1 MRSAYRVVMG
11 TACAAG
17 LSLASNALAQTTQP
31 VQINDV
37 LYGLNRANPAETVQQ
52 VRGDPTPVNG
62 GSKLGST
69 WNAGS
74 IQFVQFDNLDGFRHA
89 FDGNLLAGDFG
100 SVASGFKLYN
110 LETRRTAGST
120 TPGNS
125 QPLFDF
131 ATYNA
136 ANPSN
141 PLTIGRGA
149 GLSVSPQNNRIAV
162 TGVDSSLNGLLYV
175 MDYNAGA
182 APGTGAGAAVSNGRQ
197 LSGVVQN
204 GSASNTTATVWLDN
218 DNILTLNHPANGGAA
233 QGILKKVTVGAGGAL
248 TSSDVCTL
256 AFGAGTAAFSSM
268 AYEPNLS
275 PYVFVGF
282 SQFSGSTINRIVVLD
297 PASNFAQVG
306 SFDYS
311 TSSNTMR
318 EIAFDSKGN
327 LFWSEF
333 GNTTSVPLGGAIE
346 RVLHGNI
353 LSNLAN
359 NNSAKYYTQDQSAAL
374 SAQFSG
380 IDVAAAL
387 LDYKTPGVRADVKG
401 KQVTVRYF
409 PGTVEDPKDQIRQRL
424 LAGRNGGNWNG
435 TGSVI
440 TSSVAAANATHN
452 TGVGYAEA
460 SELGLIGQ
468 QWGGV
473 TVDGPAIVMKY
484 TYYGDTDLN
493 GRVNFDDYVRT
504 DNGFNNHLTGW
515 TNGDFDYNNAV
526 NFDDYVLIDL
536 AFNSQ
541 SGTLGR
547 ALSFLDGSDPST
559 ASMTDP
565 ALEKVLQHFGEF
577 GGDYASHFLAAV
589 PEPTTLALAGVASSL
604 AMLSRRRRTR

>member
-1 MRSAYRVVMG
+1 MA

-17 LSLASNALAQTTQP
+17 LSLVSNGYGQTTQP

-37 LYGLNRANPAETVQQ
+37 LYGLNRANPAETVQHI
-52 VRGDPTPVNG
+52 RGDPTPVNG
-62 GSKLGST
+62 GQKVGST

-74 IQFVQFDNLDGFRHA
+74 IQFLQFDNLDGFRHA
-89 FDGNLLAGDFG
+89 YDGNLLAGDFG
-100 SVASGFKLYN
+100 STANGFKLYN
-110 LETRRTAGST
+110 LETRRTPGAT

-131 ATYNA
+131 ASYNA
-136 ANPSN
+136 ANPTN
-141 PLTIGRGA
+141 PLTVARGA

-162 TGVDSSLNGLLYV
+162 TGVDASLNGLFYV
-175 MDYNAGA
+175 LDYSAGVT
-182 APGTGAGAAVSNGRQ
+182 PGTGAGASVSNGRQ

-218 DNILTLNHPANGGAA
+218 DNILTLNHPANGGAST
-233 QGILKKVTVGAGGAL
+233 GTLKKVTVGTGGAL
-248 TSSDVCTL
+248 SASDVATVT
-256 AFGAGTAAFSSM
+256 FGAGTAAFSSM
-268 AYEPNLS
+268 AYEPELS
-275 PYVFVGF
+275 PYVYLGF
-282 SQFSGSTINRIVVLD
+282 SQFSGSTINRLLVLD
-297 PASNFAQVG
+297 PNNNFATVG

-311 TSSNTMR
+311 TSMNTGR
-318 EIAFDSKGN
+318 EIGFDSKGN

-333 GNTTSVPLGGAIE
+333 GNTTSVPLGGSIDRILGA
-346 RVLHGNI
+346 NI

-387 LDYKTPGVRADVKG
+387 LDYKTPGVTSDVRSKS
-401 KQVTVRYF
+401 VTVRYF

-424 LAGRNGGNWNG
+424 FTGRNGGNWNG
-435 TGSVI
+435 TGSAIV
-440 TSSVAAANATHN
+440 SSTAAANATRN
-452 TGVGYAEA
+452 TGIGYAEA
-460 SELGLIGQ
+460 SELNLIGQ

-493 GRVNFDDYVRT
+493 GKVNFDDYVRT

-515 TNGDFDYNNAV
+515 TNGDFDYNNVV

-536 AFNSQ
+536 AFNTQ

-547 ALSFLDGSDPST
+547 ALSFLDGSDPS
-559 ASMTDP
+559 SKGMNDP
-565 ALEKVLQHFGEF
+565 ALQKIKDHLDEF
-577 GGDYASHFLAAV
+577 GGDYAQHFLSAV
-589 PEPTTLALAGVASSL
+589 PEPASLALASL
-604 AMLSRRRRTR
+604 VTSVTMLARRRLRRRAS